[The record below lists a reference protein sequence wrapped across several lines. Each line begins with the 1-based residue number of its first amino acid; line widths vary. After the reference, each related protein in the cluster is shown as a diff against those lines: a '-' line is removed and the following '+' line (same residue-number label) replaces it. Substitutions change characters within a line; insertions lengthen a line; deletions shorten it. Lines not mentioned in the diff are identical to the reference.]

1 MKKLK
6 EYWLIVLLV
15 LIVLAVPFYW
25 YSLRPSQIIKE
36 CNKWKEVEK
45 WDYISR
51 GLVKDG
57 SWRAPEKIEISRC
70 LREHGLKE

>member
-36 CNKWKEVEK
+36 CNKWKEVNK
-45 WDYISR
+45 WNDAVER
-51 GLVKDG
+51 RMLVKVPDEDQI
-57 SWRAPEKIEISRC
+57 AIC
-70 LREHGLKE
+70 LAAHGLKK